1 MKARL
6 TIMNKEMLEA
16 MKTEDPSAVT
26 EKIL

>member
-1 MKARL
+1 MEERQ